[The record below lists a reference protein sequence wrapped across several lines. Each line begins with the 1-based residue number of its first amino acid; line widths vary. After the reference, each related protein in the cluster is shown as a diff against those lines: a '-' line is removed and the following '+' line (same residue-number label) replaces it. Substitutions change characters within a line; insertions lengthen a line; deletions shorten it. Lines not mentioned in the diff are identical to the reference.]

1 MEPIIENLNLKKEKR
16 MILREKEFYKNYSM
30 NDIVKAIK
38 DLKVRKQ
45 IFNKIK

>member
-16 MILREKEFYKNYSM
+16 MILWEKEFYKNYTI